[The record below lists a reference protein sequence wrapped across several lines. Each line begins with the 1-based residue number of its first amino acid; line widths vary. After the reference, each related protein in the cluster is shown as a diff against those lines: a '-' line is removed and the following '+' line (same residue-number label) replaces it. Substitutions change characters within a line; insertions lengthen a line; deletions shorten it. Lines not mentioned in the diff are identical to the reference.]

1 MSESGILPLNID
13 IVKFRFREAGLDLPR
28 TAQRMNVSRRG
39 ESILKVYISVDME
52 GISGLVRWADV
63 ASDGIDYSENRSL
76 LTADTNAA
84 IEGAFLAGA
93 DEVIVE
99 ENHGVEDL
107 CNVVMDE
114 IDPRCRVVRGAG
126 RPGAT
131 TMAALDASVD
141 VVLLVGHHARAG
153 SRPGIMAH
161 TISYGEF
168 RVVRL
173 GGRDVG
179 EPDLFAIRAGELGV
193 PIGLVTGD
201 QVVAEQVHAI
211 CPWAEAVVVKESL
224 GNQAGNCIP
233 PARARG
239 MITEGAM
246 KAVDRAANG
255 LLRPYIDE
263 PAPFE
268 FEVEMRGDI
277 GSGLRENLATMQ
289 EFQIVGERTIRVQAP
304 DMDWGFRRVAYLGYG
319 GRAGVTRH

>member
-1 MSESGILPLNID
+1 MKI
-13 IVKFRFREAGLDLPR
+13 
-28 TAQRMNVSRRG
+28 
-39 ESILKVYISVDME
+39 YISVDME

-63 ASDGIDYSENRSL
+63 ASNGIDYQKNRSL

-84 IEGAFLAGA
+84 IEGAFRAGA

-131 TMAALDASVD
+131 TMAALDANVD

-168 RVVRL
+168 KTVRL
-173 GGRDVG
+173 GGREVG

-211 CPWAEAVVVKESL
+211 CPWAEAVVVKEAL
-224 GNQAGNCIP
+224 GNQAGDCIP
-233 PARARG
+233 PERART
-239 MITEGAM
+239 MIAEGAAR
-246 KAVDRAANG
+246 AVDRSANAV
-255 LLRPYIDE
+255 LIPYTEE
-263 PAPFE
+263 PPPYE
-268 FEVEMRGDI
+268 FEVEMRNDI
-277 GSGLRENLATMQ
+277 ADGLRENLATMQ
-289 EFQIVGERTIRVQAP
+289 EFQIFDDRTIRIQAP

-319 GRAGVTRH
+319 ARAGVTRH

>member
-1 MSESGILPLNID
+1 M
-13 IVKFRFREAGLDLPR
+13 
-28 TAQRMNVSRRG
+28 
-39 ESILKVYISVDME
+39 KVYISVDME

-63 ASDGIDYSENRSL
+63 ASSGIDYPRNRSL

-84 IEGAFLAGA
+84 IEGAFRAGA

-173 GGRDVG
+173 GGRDIG
-179 EPDLFAIRAGELGV
+179 EPDLFAIRAGELAV

-201 QVVAEQVHAI
+201 QVVADQVHAI
-211 CPWAEAVVVKESL
+211 CPWAEAVIVKEAL
-224 GNQAGNCIP
+224 ANQSGNCIP
-233 PARARG
+233 PERARV
-239 MITEGAM
+239 MITEGAQR
-246 KAVDRAANG
+246 AVDRAANG
-255 LLRPYIDE
+255 ALTPYTQE
-263 PAPFE
+263 AGPYQ
-268 FEVEMRGDI
+268 FEVEMRADI
-277 GSGLRENLATMQ
+277 GDGLRENLATMQ
-289 EFQIVGERTIRVQAP
+289 EFQIVGERTIRIQAA

-319 GRAGVTRH
+319 SKAGVTRH